1 MKTRLLVPRPR
12 RNLKGMLASIVVALL
27 LVVSLLLVSVLLPP
41 LNTPVHALMA
51 PSPAAS
57 YAPSS
62 VGISGT
68 VASFAALFPDIVTV
82 NLPLTVR

>member
-1 MKTRLLVPRPR
+1 MKTRQSARPSSR
-12 RNLKGMLASIVVALL
+12 SLKGLLISIMVALL
-27 LVVSLLLVSVLLPP
+27 LVVGLLFVSVLLPP
-41 LNTPVHALMA
+41 LDTPVHALMA

-68 VASFAALFPDIVTV
+68 VASFAALFPNMVTV
-82 NLPLTVR
+82 NLPLIAR